1 MTSPSLPPFLSTVP
15 RTRYVPSSSRQ
26 LHRTPPLPRPALDT
40 RIQPNNHPV
49 RRFFERHANTFMF
62 LYSCGLI
69 CALVRAAFS

>member
-1 MTSPSLPPFLSTVP
+1 MTSPSLPEFLPTVSRP
-15 RTRYVPSSSRQ
+15 RYVPTSSRQ
-26 LHRTPPLPRPALDT
+26 LHRTPPIPRPTLDP
-40 RIQPNNHPV
+40 RIQPTQHPV